1 MSTKAIQ
8 VKKALETKLKAL
20 ALVVSENV
28 QVTYGFPAQSPER
41 KWACVHEVRW
51 RGTRWVTNRDREETF
66 GVSVAFN
73 VQLLAGTAEETEAKV
88 VAMAAEFEDALKSD
102 PGLGGLCITSSFEPQ
117 SLRSWPIKDAY
128 EAQLDTEVTVTC
140 RP

>member
-8 VKKALETKLKAL
+8 VKEALETKLKAL

-28 QVTYGFPAQSPER
+28 QVTYGFPTQSPER

-51 RGTRWVTNRDREETF
+51 RDAEWATNRSRNEVF
-66 GVSVAFN
+66 GVAVTFN
-73 VQLLAGTAEETEAKV
+73 VQLLAGNARDAE
-88 VAMAAEFEDALKSD
+88 AAVIKYAAAFEDALKD
-102 PGLGGLCITSSFEPQ
+102 NPGLGGLCITTNYEPRQ
-117 SLRSWPIKDAY
+117 LRSWPIADGY
-128 EAQLDTEVTVTC
+128 EAQLDTEVVATC